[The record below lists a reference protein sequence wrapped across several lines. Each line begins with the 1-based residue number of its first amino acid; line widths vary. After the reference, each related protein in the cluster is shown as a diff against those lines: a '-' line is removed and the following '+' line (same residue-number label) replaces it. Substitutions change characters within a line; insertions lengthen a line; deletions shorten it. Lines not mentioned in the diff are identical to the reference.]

1 MVEPCFRC
9 SVDLNLK
16 FSDVELIIRRRMAW
30 EQVVCE
36 ARVQRWPVVINH
48 DVLKEA

>member
-1 MVEPCFRC
+1 MVEPFFRC
-9 SVDLNLK
+9 SVDLKLK
-16 FSDVELIIRRRMAW
+16 FSDVELIRRRMAW

-36 ARVQRWPVVINH
+36 ARVQRWPVVVNH